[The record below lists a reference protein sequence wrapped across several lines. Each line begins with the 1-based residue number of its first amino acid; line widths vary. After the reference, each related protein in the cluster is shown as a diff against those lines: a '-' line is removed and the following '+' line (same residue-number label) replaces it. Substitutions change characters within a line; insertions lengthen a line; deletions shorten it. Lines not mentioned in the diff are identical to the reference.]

1 MSVDTHVTTLSAA
14 FDDYPHTLPLKRGEI
29 TSPRV
34 AFTFSDIKPAN
45 RFFKPMVREL
55 KFDVSEMAIA
65 TYVQAKAYGKP
76 LVLIPATMMGRF
88 QHGTILRNAARPL
101 TPAELA
107 GKRIGVRSY
116 SQTTAVWVRGIL
128 ENDYGVDLSKVRW
141 VTFEDGHVAEY
152 REPPGVERAGTDKN
166 LLKMLREGEL
176 DAAIY
181 GADLPNDPTLKSL
194 IPDAETAA
202 QTWYAGASRRADQPH
217 GRGDGKARKIEPASG
232 QGNLPAAVASQ
243 DRGRAAQ
250 GGRDRFSCLR
260 PQGMPAGTADHHHL
274 RAAAAAH
281 SAKNRGRGA
290 VRRYHPRARLRERFR
305 QVYPVTSIERLPAAG
320 ERAGLAIVY
329 RIRGASASRILRC
342 RQVYRFCARAAL
354 ISTGSIGKPGAA

>member
-29 TSPRV
+29 NSPRV
-34 AFTFSDIKPAN
+34 AFAFSDIKPAN

-76 LVLIPATMMGRF
+76 LVLMPATMMGRF
-88 QHGTILRNAARPL
+88 QHGTILCNAARPL

-128 ENDYGVDLSKVRW
+128 ENDYGVDLDKVRW

-152 REPPGVERAGTDKN
+152 HEPQRVERAGADKN
-166 LLKMLREGEL
+166 LLKMLRAGEL

-181 GADLPNDPTLKSL
+181 GADLPNDPALKSL
-194 IPDAETAA
+194 IPDAEAAAQRWYARHKVLPINHMVVVTEKLARSDPQTVKEIYRLLLQAKTAA
-202 QTWYAGASRRADQPH
+202 GLPKALAIDFLAFGLKACRPALQTIITYALQQRLIP
-217 GRGDGKARKIEPASG
+217 RKIEVED
-232 QGNLPAAVASQ
+232 LF
-243 DRGRAAQ
+243 DDTTRA
-250 GGRDRFSCLR
+250 
-260 PQGMPAGTADHHHL
+260 
-274 RAAAAAH
+274 
-281 SAKNRGRGA
+281 
-290 VRRYHPRARLRERFR
+290 
-305 QVYPVTSIERLPAAG
+305 IE
-320 ERAGLAIVY
+320 
-329 RIRGASASRILRC
+329 S
-342 RQVYRFCARAAL
+342 
-354 ISTGSIGKPGAA
+354 

>member
-29 TSPRV
+29 NSPRV
-34 AFTFSDIKPAN
+34 AFAFSDIKPAN

-76 LVLIPATMMGRF
+76 LVLMPATMMGRF
-88 QHGTILRNAARPL
+88 QHGTILCNAARPL

-128 ENDYGVDLSKVRW
+128 ENDYGVDLDKVRW

-152 REPPGVERAGTDKN
+152 HEPQRVERAGADKN
-166 LLKMLREGEL
+166 LLKMLRAGEL

-181 GADLPNDPTLKSL
+181 GADLPNDPALKSL
-194 IPDAETAA
+194 IPDAEAAAQRWYARHKVLPINHMVVVTEKLARSDPQTVKEIYRLLLQAKTAA
-202 QTWYAGASRRADQPH
+202 GLPKAGATDFLAF
-217 GRGDGKARKIEPASG
+217 GLKACRPALQTIITYALQQRLIPRKIEVED
-232 QGNLPAAVASQ
+232 LF
-243 DRGRAAQ
+243 DDTTRA
-250 GGRDRFSCLR
+250 
-260 PQGMPAGTADHHHL
+260 
-274 RAAAAAH
+274 
-281 SAKNRGRGA
+281 
-290 VRRYHPRARLRERFR
+290 
-305 QVYPVTSIERLPAAG
+305 IE
-320 ERAGLAIVY
+320 
-329 RIRGASASRILRC
+329 S
-342 RQVYRFCARAAL
+342 
-354 ISTGSIGKPGAA
+354 

>member
-1 MSVDTHVTTLSAA
+1 MSIDTHVTTLSAA
-14 FDDYPHTLPLKRGEI
+14 FDDYPQTLALKRGEI
-29 TSPRV
+29 KSPRV

-76 LVLIPATMMGRF
+76 LVLMPATMMGRF

-128 ENDYGVDLSKVRW
+128 QNDYGVDMDRVRW

-152 REPPGVERAGTDKN
+152 REPAAVERVGGDKN

-181 GADLPNDPTLKSL
+181 GADLPNDPAFKSL
-194 IPDAETAA
+194 IPDPDAAA
-202 QTWYAGASRRADQPH
+202 QAWYARHQVVPINHMVVVTERLAKSRPDLVAEVYRLLAQSKRAAGLPKGGAIDFLPFGFEGCRPGLNTIINYALQQNLIP
-217 GRGDGKARKIEPASG
+217 RKIDVEE
-232 QGNLPAAVASQ
+232 LF
-243 DRGRAAQ
+243 DETTRG
-250 GGRDRFSCLR
+250 LR
-260 PQGMPAGTADHHHL
+260 G
-274 RAAAAAH
+274 
-281 SAKNRGRGA
+281 
-290 VRRYHPRARLRERFR
+290 
-305 QVYPVTSIERLPAAG
+305 
-320 ERAGLAIVY
+320 
-329 RIRGASASRILRC
+329 
-342 RQVYRFCARAAL
+342 
-354 ISTGSIGKPGAA
+354 

>member
-29 TSPRV
+29 NSPRV
-34 AFTFSDIKPAN
+34 AFAFSDIKPAN

-76 LVLIPATMMGRF
+76 LVLMPATMMGRF
-88 QHGTILRNAARPL
+88 QHGTILCNAARPL

-128 ENDYGVDLSKVRW
+128 ENDYGVDLDKVRW

-152 REPPGVERAGTDKN
+152 HEPQRVERAGADKN
-166 LLKMLREGEL
+166 LLKMLRAGEL

-181 GADLPNDPTLKSL
+181 GADLPNDPALKSL
-194 IPDAETAA
+194 IPDAEAAAQRWYARHKVLPINHMVVVTEKLARSDPQTVKEIYRLLLKAKTAA
-202 QTWYAGASRRADQPH
+202 GLPKAGAIDFLAF
-217 GRGDGKARKIEPASG
+217 GLKACRPALQTIITYALQQRLIPRKIEVED
-232 QGNLPAAVASQ
+232 LF
-243 DRGRAAQ
+243 DDTTRALE
-250 GGRDRFSCLR
+250 S
-260 PQGMPAGTADHHHL
+260 
-274 RAAAAAH
+274 
-281 SAKNRGRGA
+281 
-290 VRRYHPRARLRERFR
+290 
-305 QVYPVTSIERLPAAG
+305 
-320 ERAGLAIVY
+320 
-329 RIRGASASRILRC
+329 
-342 RQVYRFCARAAL
+342 
-354 ISTGSIGKPGAA
+354 

>member
-1 MSVDTHVTTLSAA
+1 MALPSARNELFMSVDTQVTTLSAA
-14 FDDYPHTLPLKRGEI
+14 LDDYPHTLPLKLGDNK
-29 TSPRV
+29 SSRV
-34 AFTFSDIKPAN
+34 AFVFSDIRPAN

-65 TYVQAKAYGKP
+65 TYVQAKAYGKR
-76 LVLIPATMMGRF
+76 LVLMPATMMGRF

-128 ENDYGVDLSKVRW
+128 QNDHGVDLGKVRW

-152 REPPGVERAGTDKN
+152 REPAGVERAGADKN

-181 GADLPNDPTLKSL
+181 GADLPKDPALMSV

-202 QTWYAGASRRADQPH
+202 RQWYARHKVVPINHMVVVTEKLAKSDPQTVKEIYRLLLQAKNAAGLPKPGEIDFLPFGFDACRPALQTIITYSLQQQLVP
-217 GRGDGKARKIEPASG
+217 RKIEVEELFDDLTRTLDG
-232 QGNLPAAVASQ
+232 
-243 DRGRAAQ
+243 
-250 GGRDRFSCLR
+250 
-260 PQGMPAGTADHHHL
+260 
-274 RAAAAAH
+274 
-281 SAKNRGRGA
+281 
-290 VRRYHPRARLRERFR
+290 
-305 QVYPVTSIERLPAAG
+305 
-320 ERAGLAIVY
+320 
-329 RIRGASASRILRC
+329 
-342 RQVYRFCARAAL
+342 
-354 ISTGSIGKPGAA
+354 